1 MARSIQTD
9 ETNEVEHTASGALVI
24 DRGDD
29 WSLLVDDGDVMAV
42 RQIPYDGQE
51 YRSTESRPNRA
62 DKRSQF
68 QLAMDEVV
76 AHYARVEHGA
86 NPVAFATLHQ
96 RVTEVRS

>member
-1 MARSIQTD
+1 MSTQTTHD
-9 ETNEVEHTASGALVI
+9 LERTASGALVI

-29 WSLLVDDGDVMAV
+29 WSLLVDDGDVLAV
-42 RQIPYDGQE
+42 RQIPFDGQE
-51 YRSTESRPNRA
+51 YRSTENRPNRA

-68 QLAMDEVV
+68 KLAMDEVV